1 MSKSGFSINLEWIK
15 MKSILDALQEG
26 RLIELPDNHKEHVL
40 KYLASL
46 IEAIPDI
53 QAGTDVEGAVVIRER
68 AESTGIG
75 MGWACPHGRHPGEG
89 ELVCAVG
96 WSPTG
101 IEYGSPDGKPVH
113 LVVMHYVPDAQ
124 KNVYL
129 KEISGLLKVI
139 KKNEGK
145 KEVAKASNLMEVRNL
160 LLDLIAD
167 ALETEV
173 PEAKARMIR
182 LEAKQAA
189 VIGAPE
195 VVISADLLSSL
206 NFIPLSILVIPGSTP
221 IILSQDQELVS
232 LFESPGE
239 WASSLAE
246 KMPFTYKGFRIL
258 PRSVTTYQ
266 PNRFVYD
273 CLAIRIANSNQRQSG
288 KEAT

>member
-1 MSKSGFSINLEWIK
+1 

-26 RLIELPDNHKEHVL
+26 RLIELPDNNKESVL

-53 QAGTDVEGAVVIRER
+53 QAGTDVEGAVLSRER
-68 AESTGIG
+68 AANTGIG
-75 MGWACPHGRHPGEG
+75 MGWACPHGRHPSEG

-96 WSPTG
+96 WSPGG
-101 IEYGSPDGKPVH
+101 IQYGSPDDKPVH

-129 KEISGLLKVI
+129 KEISGLVQVI

-145 KEVAKASNLMEVRNL
+145 KEVEKASNLMEVRNL

-167 ALETEV
+167 ALEAEV

-189 VIGAPE
+189 VISAPE
-195 VVISADLLSSL
+195 VGIPADLLSSL
-206 NFIPLSILVIPGSTP
+206 SFIPLSVLVIPGNKPT
-221 IILSQDQELVS
+221 ILSQDQEVVS
-232 LFESPGE
+232 LLESSGE
-239 WASSLAE
+239 LGSSLAE
-246 KMPFTYKGFRIL
+246 KAPFSLKGYRIL
-258 PRSVTTYQ
+258 PRSVTAYQ
-266 PNRFVYD
+266 PNRFLYD
-273 CLAIRIANSNQRQSG
+273 CLAIRISNPNQRERG
-288 KEAT
+288 K

>member
-1 MSKSGFSINLEWIK
+1 

-53 QAGTDVEGAVVIRER
+53 QAGTDVEGAVLARER
-68 AESTGIG
+68 AANTGIG

-89 ELVCAVG
+89 ALVCAVG
-96 WSPTG
+96 WSPGG
-101 IEYGSPDGKPVH
+101 IEYGSPDDKPVH
-113 LVVMHYVPDAQ
+113 LIVMHYVPDVQ

-129 KEISGLLKVI
+129 KEISGLVQVI

-145 KEVAKASNLMEVRNL
+145 KEVEKARDLMEVRNL

-189 VIGAPE
+189 VISVPE
-195 VVISADLLSSL
+195 VAVSADLLSSL
-206 NFIPLSILVIPGSTP
+206 SFIPLSILIIPGSKP
-221 IILSQDQELVS
+221 IILSQDQEVVS
-232 LFESPGE
+232 LLETSGE
-239 WASSLAE
+239 LGPSLVE
-246 KMPFTYKGFRIL
+246 KAPFSYKGYRIL
-258 PRSVTTYQ
+258 PRSVTAYQ
-266 PNRFVYD
+266 PNRFLYD
-273 CLAIRIANSNQRQSG
+273 CLAIRISNPNQRQSG
-288 KEAT
+288 KTPDI

>member
-1 MSKSGFSINLEWIK
+1 

-53 QAGTDVEGAVVIRER
+53 QAGTDVEGAVLARER
-68 AESTGIG
+68 AANTGIG

-96 WSPTG
+96 WSPAG
-101 IEYGSPDGKPVH
+101 IQYGSPDGKPVH
-113 LVVMHYVPDAQ
+113 LVVMHYVPDVQ

-129 KEISGLLKVI
+129 KEISGLVQVI

-145 KEVAKASNLMEVRNL
+145 KGAEKASDLMEVRNL

-167 ALETEV
+167 ALEAEV

-189 VIGAPE
+189 VISAPE
-195 VVISADLLSSL
+195 VAVSADLLSSL
-206 NFIPLSILVIPGSTP
+206 SFIPLSVLVIPGSKP
-221 IILSQDQELVS
+221 IILSQDQEVVS
-232 LFESPGE
+232 LLESSGE
-239 WASSLAE
+239 LGASLAE
-246 KMPFTYKGFRIL
+246 KAPFSYKGYRIL
-258 PRSVTTYQ
+258 PRSVTSYQ
-266 PNRFVYD
+266 PNRFLYD
-273 CLAIRIANSNQRQSG
+273 CLAIRISNPNQRQSG
-288 KEAT
+288 N

>member
-1 MSKSGFSINLEWIK
+1 

-53 QAGTDVEGAVVIRER
+53 PAGTDVEGAVLTRER

-75 MGWACPHGRHPGEG
+75 MGWACPHGRHAGDG

-101 IEYGSPDGKPVH
+101 IEYGSPDEKPVH
-113 LVVMHYVPDAQ
+113 LIIMHYVPDAQ

-129 KEISGLLKVI
+129 KEISGLVKVI

-145 KEVAKASNLMEVRNL
+145 KEVEKASDLMKVRNL

-189 VIGAPE
+189 VISAPE
-195 VVISADLLSSL
+195 IAISADLLSSL
-206 NFIPLSILVIPGSTP
+206 SFIPLSVLLIPGSKP
-221 IILSQDQELVS
+221 IILSQDQEVVS
-232 LFESPGE
+232 LLERSAELG
-239 WASSLAE
+239 SSLAE
-246 KMPFTYKGFRIL
+246 KTPFSYEGYRIL
-258 PRSVTTYQ
+258 PRSVTAYQ
-266 PNRFVYD
+266 PNRFLYD
-273 CLAIRIANSNQRQSG
+273 CLAIRISNPNRSQSG
-288 KEAT
+288 KETT

>member
-1 MSKSGFSINLEWIK
+1 

-53 QAGTDVEGAVVIRER
+53 QAGTDVEGAVLSREQ
-68 AESTGIG
+68 AANTGIG

-96 WSPTG
+96 WSPAG
-101 IEYGSPDGKPVH
+101 IEYSSPDGKPVH
-113 LVVMHYVPDAQ
+113 LIVMHYVPDVQ

-129 KEISGLLKVI
+129 KEISGLIKVI

-145 KEVAKASNLMEVRNL
+145 LEVEKASNLMEVRNL
-160 LLDLIAD
+160 LLDLMAD
-167 ALETEV
+167 ALEAEVV

-189 VIGAPE
+189 APPGLA
-195 VVISADLLSSL
+195 VSADLLSSL
-206 NFIPLSILVIPGSTP
+206 TLIPLSVLVIPGSEP
-221 IILSQDQELVS
+221 IILSQDQEVIS
-232 LFESPGE
+232 LLEGSGDLGP
-239 WASSLAE
+239 SLSGKA
-246 KMPFTYKGFRIL
+246 PFNYRGYRIL
-258 PRSVTTYQ
+258 PRSVTAYQ
-266 PNRFVYD
+266 PNRFLYD
-273 CLAIRIANSNQRQSG
+273 CLAIRMSNRNRGQSG
-288 KEAT
+288 KETI

>member
-1 MSKSGFSINLEWIK
+1 
-15 MKSILDALQEG
+15 MKSILDALQQG

-53 QAGTDVEGAVVIRER
+53 QAGTDVEGAVLTRER

-113 LVVMHYVPDAQ
+113 LVVMHYVPDFQ

-129 KEISGLLKVI
+129 KEISGLVKVI

-145 KEVAKASNLMEVRNL
+145 KEVEKASDLMEVRNL

-189 VIGAPE
+189 AISAPE
-195 VVISADLLSSL
+195 MPIPADLLSSL
-206 NFIPLSILVIPGSTP
+206 SFIPLSVLLIPGSKP
-221 IILSQDQELVS
+221 IILAQDQEVVS
-232 LFESPGE
+232 LLESSPEVG
-239 WASSLAE
+239 SSLAE
-246 KMPFTYKGFRIL
+246 KMPFNYKGYRIL
-258 PRSVTTYQ
+258 PRSVTAYQ
-266 PNRFVYD
+266 PNRFLYD
-273 CLAIRIANSNQRQSG
+273 CLAIRIGNPNQKQSG
-288 KEAT
+288 KETT

>member
-1 MSKSGFSINLEWIK
+1 

-53 QAGTDVEGAVVIRER
+53 KAGTDVEGAVLARER
-68 AESTGIG
+68 AANTAIG

-96 WSPTG
+96 WSPVG
-101 IEYGSPDGKPVH
+101 IQYGSPDDKPVH
-113 LVVMHYVPDAQ
+113 LVLMHYVPDVQ

-129 KEISGLLKVI
+129 KEISGLVQVI

-145 KEVAKASNLMEVRNL
+145 KEIEKVLDLMGVRNF

-167 ALETEV
+167 ALEGEV

-189 VIGAPE
+189 VISAPE
-195 VVISADLLSSL
+195 LAVSTNLLSSL
-206 NFIPLSILVIPGSTP
+206 SLVPLSVLVIPGSKP
-221 IILSQDQELVS
+221 IILSQDQEAVS
-232 LFESPGE
+232 RLESSDDLG
-239 WASSLAE
+239 AALAE
-246 KMPFTYKGFRIL
+246 KVPFSYKEYRIL
-258 PRSVTTYQ
+258 PRSVTAYQ
-266 PNRFVYD
+266 PNRFLYD
-273 CLAIRIANSNQRQSG
+273 CLAVKMSNSERSEGLRKVN
-288 KEAT
+288 

>member
-1 MSKSGFSINLEWIK
+1 

-53 QAGTDVEGAVVIRER
+53 RAGMDVEGAVLARER
-68 AESTGIG
+68 TASTGIG
-75 MGWACPHGRHPGEG
+75 MGWACPHGRYPGEG
-89 ELVCAVG
+89 QLVCAVG
-96 WSPTG
+96 WSPAG
-101 IEYGSPDGKPVH
+101 IEYDAPDGKPVH
-113 LVVMHYVPDAQ
+113 LVVMHYVPDTQ

-129 KEISGLLKVI
+129 KEISGLVKVI

-145 KEVAKASNLMEVRNL
+145 KEVEKASDLMGVRNL

-189 VIGAPE
+189 AISGPE
-195 VVISADLLSSL
+195 SAVSADLLSSL
-206 NFIPLSILVIPGSTP
+206 SFVPLSVLVIPGNKP
-221 IILSQDQELVS
+221 IILSQDQEVVS
-232 LFESPGE
+232 LLESSAELG
-239 WASSLAE
+239 ASLAE
-246 KMPFTYKGFRIL
+246 RMPFSHKGYRIL

-266 PNRFVYD
+266 PDRFLYD
-273 CLAIRIANSNQRQSG
+273 CLAIRISNPNQRPLG
-288 KEAT
+288 KQT

>member
-1 MSKSGFSINLEWIK
+1 

-53 QAGTDVEGAVVIRER
+53 PAGTDVEGAVVTRER

-75 MGWACPHGRHPGEG
+75 MGWACPHGRHVGEG

-113 LVVMHYVPDAQ
+113 LIVMHYVPDSQ

-129 KEISGLLKVI
+129 KEISGLVKVI

-145 KEVAKASNLMEVRNL
+145 KEVEKASDLMEVRNL

-182 LEAKQAA
+182 LEAKHAA
-189 VIGAPE
+189 AISAPE
-195 VVISADLLSSL
+195 IAISADLLSSL
-206 NFIPLSILVIPGSTP
+206 SFIPLSVLLIPGSKP
-221 IILSQDQELVS
+221 IILSQDQEVVS
-232 LFESPGE
+232 LLESSAELGP
-239 WASSLAE
+239 SLAE
-246 KMPFTYKGFRIL
+246 KTPFSYMGYRIL
-258 PRSVTTYQ
+258 PRSVTAYQ
-266 PNRFVYD
+266 PNRFLYD
-273 CLAIRIANSNQRQSG
+273 CLAIKIGNPNQKRSG
-288 KEAT
+288 KETG

>member
-1 MSKSGFSINLEWIK
+1 MGWIK

-53 QAGTDVEGAVVIRER
+53 QAGMDVEGAVLTRER
-68 AESTGIG
+68 AASTGIG

-96 WSPTG
+96 WSPAG
-101 IEYGSPDGKPVH
+101 IQYDSPDDKPVH
-113 LVVMHYVPDAQ
+113 LIVMHYVPDVQ

-129 KEISGLLKVI
+129 KEISGLVQVI
-139 KKNEGK
+139 RKNEGK
-145 KEVAKASNLMEVRNL
+145 KEVEKASDLMEVRNL

-189 VIGAPE
+189 VISAPE
-195 VVISADLLSSL
+195 LGVPADLLSSL
-206 NFIPLSILVIPGSTP
+206 SFIPLSVLVIPGNRP
-221 IILSQDQELVS
+221 IILSQDQEVVS
-232 LFESPGE
+232 LLESSAELGP
-239 WASSLAE
+239 SLAE
-246 KMPFTYKGFRIL
+246 KVPFSHKEYRIL
-258 PRSVTTYQ
+258 PRSVTAYQ
-266 PNRFVYD
+266 PNRFLYD
-273 CLAIRIANSNQRQSG
+273 CLAIKISNPNQRQSA
-288 KEAT
+288 EITN